1 MYGYSDVELIVSKMA
16 CTYVDG
22 SIKMLFY
29 VMKAVILIFSN
40 FYKMFEEAD
49 RDMGL

>member
-1 MYGYSDVELIVSKMA
+1 MELIVSKVA
-16 CTYVDG
+16 CMYVDG
-22 SIKMLFY
+22 SVKMLFY
-29 VMKAVILIFSN
+29 VMKAVILLFIN